1 MANDISPKTDQKM
14 KSFIDGLMKQMTLDE
29 KIGQLN
35 LVANPGS
42 VITGAAVNRNT
53 DKKIRQGLVGGM
65 INEWTPERLHDIQK
79 IAVEKSR
86 LHIPLLFGEDVIHG
100 HKTVF
105 PIPLGLSCTWDMDL
119 IKKTAH
125 IAATEAAADGVKW
138 VFSPMVDIARDPR
151 WGRIAEGAGEDPHL
165 GGRIAE
171 AMVKGYQGDDLSN
184 VDTVMAC
191 VKHFALYGAAEGG
204 REYNTV
210 DMSEQKMR
218 ETYLPPFEAAI
229 KAGAGSLMPAFN
241 DVNGVP
247 ATMHKKL
254 LTDILRK
261 EWGFDG
267 FVVTDYTAIN
277 EMIAH
282 GVGDLKTVSA
292 LALKAGVDMDM
303 VGEGFVTTL
312 KQSLAE
318 KKVTQQEID
327 QACRRILEAKYKL
340 GLFDNPYKFFD
351 KQRAAREIM
360 SPQNR
365 QAAREAAA
373 RSCVLLKNKSNV
385 LPLKKTGTIALIG
398 PLAADKK
405 NMLGTWAWAGDPEKA
420 IPVSE
425 GIKNV
430 AGNGL
435 NVLYAKG
442 ANITDDAK
450 LADKA
455 NFFDKTATIDS
466 RTPAQMIAEAVA
478 VAKKSDVIV
487 AVVGEARDMSGECS
501 SRTDIS
507 IPESQ
512 RKLLQALAAT
522 GKPLVLVVMGGRPL
536 TLEWENEHASSI
548 VMSWFGGTEAGNGIA
563 DVLFGDYNP
572 AGKLTT
578 SFPRNVGQIPVYHA
592 HKSTGR
598 PAPSA
603 VFKKFTSAYI
613 DAPNEP
619 LYPFGYGLSYTNFS
633 YSPVKLDKTALKG
646 DETLKASVTL
656 TNTGSRAGEE
666 VVQLYISDPVA
677 SCTRPVKELK
687 GFQKVFLKPGEK
699 KEITFEITPEDLK
712 FYNTDLVRDWEAG
725 DFNFHIGSSSADTR
739 AATAHWEHP
748 PAAAP
753 NQAPITQS
761 MHGKTP
767 PKRKSGQKKTL

>member
-1 MANDISPKTDQKM
+1 MANDTPPKTDPKM
-14 KSFIDGLMKQMTLDE
+14 KAFIDGLMAQMTLDE

-35 LVANPGS
+35 LVANPSS
-42 VITGAAVNRNT
+42 VITGAVVNMAT

-65 INEWTPERLHDIQK
+65 INEWTPEKLYNIQK

-105 PIPLGLSCTWDMDL
+105 PIPLALSCSWDMEM

-151 WGRIAEGAGEDPHL
+151 WGRIAEGSGEDTHL
-165 GGRIAE
+165 GERIAE
-171 AMVKGYQGDDLSN
+171 AMVKGYQGDDLSR

-218 ETYLPPFEAAI
+218 ETYLPPFLAAI
-229 KAGAGSLMPAFN
+229 KAGAGSLMAAFN

-247 ATMHKKL
+247 ATMHKGL

-267 FVVTDYTAIN
+267 FVVTDYTGIN
-277 EMIAH
+277 EMTAH

-292 LALKAGVDMDM
+292 LALKAGSDMDM
-303 VGEGFVTTL
+303 VGEGFLTTL

-318 KKVTQQEID
+318 GKVTQQEID

-340 GLFDNPYKFFD
+340 GLFADPYKFFN
-351 KQRAAREIM
+351 KQRAAQEIM
-360 SPQNR
+360 SPANR
-365 QAAREAAA
+365 QAARETVA
-373 RSCVLLKNKSNV
+373 RSCVLLKNKDNV

-405 NMLGTWAWAGDPEKA
+405 NMLGTWAWAGDADKA
-420 IPVSE
+420 IPVSD

-435 NVLYAKG
+435 TVLYAKG
-442 ANITDDAK
+442 ANITDDK
-450 LADKA
+450 ELAEKA
-455 NFFDKTATIDS
+455 NFFDKTASIDS
-466 RTPAQMIAEAVA
+466 RTPAQMILEALA
-478 VAKKSDVIV
+478 VAKKADVIV

-501 SRTDIS
+501 SRTDIG

-512 RKLLQALAAT
+512 RNLIKALAAT
-522 GKPLVLVVMGGRPL
+522 GKPLVLVVMSGRPL
-536 TLEWENEHASSI
+536 TLEKENEQASSI
-548 VMSWFGGTEAGNGIA
+548 LMSWFGGTESGNGIA

-572 AGKLTT
+572 SGKLTT

-598 PAPSA
+598 PAPSDD
-603 VFKKFTSAYI
+603 FKKFTSVYM
-613 DAPNEP
+613 DAPNKP
-619 LYPFGYGLSYTNFS
+619 LYPFGYGMSYTNFS
-633 YSPVKLDKTALKG
+633 YGPVKLDKTALKG

-656 TNTGSRAGEE
+656 TNTGARAGEE
-666 VVQLYISDPVA
+666 VVQLYINDPVA

-687 GFQKVFLKPGEK
+687 GFQKVLLQPGEK

-712 FYNTDLVRDWEAG
+712 FYNADLVRDWEPG
-725 DFNFHIGSSSADTR
+725 DFNFHIGSSSENTKAAKARWERPAD
-739 AATAHWEHP
+739 AAP
-748 PAAAP
+748 KKAAARKR
-753 NQAPITQS
+753 S
-761 MHGKTP
+761 TP
-767 PKRKSGQKKTL
+767 EKPVQQKVVRKKTL